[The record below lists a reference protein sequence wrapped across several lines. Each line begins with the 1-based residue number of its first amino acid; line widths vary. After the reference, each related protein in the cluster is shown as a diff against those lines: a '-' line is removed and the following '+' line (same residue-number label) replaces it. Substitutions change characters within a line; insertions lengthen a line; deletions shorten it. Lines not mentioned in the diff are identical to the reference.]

1 MRSPSQPWLN
11 RLRCTRWRWSYEHE
25 QHCQTLSIPRDHP
38 FSVVMSFVPA
48 ARAAPAETRHSPHA
62 NLLLDRVTLMAALQ
76 ETAAIA
82 ARGRNLPAAAPGIYY
97 CRSAAAFKM
106 FDVPERL
113 PAHDDM
119 ARAARA
125 GWNICICVDWYI
137 SERCST
143 RAVLYLMPCLGLLPD
158 LYSDQHGGSYTHL
171 SVQPG
176 TACKACVRSSGVST
190 RLKYSVPE
198 PSYDQRF
205 PHHPCKCCSRR
216 HRNPMPQP
224 ETGLLA
230 SGKLQMYAPTGK

>member
-25 QHCQTLSIPRDHP
+25 QHFQTLSIPRDHP

-48 ARAAPAETRHSPHA
+48 ARAAPANTRHSPHA
-62 NLLLDRVTLMAALQ
+62 NLLLDRLTLMAALQ

-82 ARGRNLPAAAPGIYY
+82 ARGRILPAAAPGIYY

-106 FDVPERL
+106 FDLPERL

-125 GWNICICVDWYI
+125 GWITCSCVDWYL

-143 RAVLYLMPCLGLLPD
+143 RAALYLMPCLGLLRA
-158 LYSDQHGGSYTHL
+158 Y
-171 SVQPG
+171 
-176 TACKACVRSSGVST
+176 KAISMEDHIRICLFNLV
-190 RLKYSVPE
+190 
-198 PSYDQRF
+198 
-205 PHHPCKCCSRR
+205 
-216 HRNPMPQP
+216 
-224 ETGLLA
+224 LLA
-230 SGKLQMYAPTGK
+230 KCACAALVLAHVWQVQCP